1 MMMLKKNQ
9 KGSLKMPK
17 FDVIIMN
24 PPYSK
29 NLHLDI
35 LENVIPCADK
45 VINISPI
52 FWLIDKF
59 VKFKTKVAYHRYEE
73 TSCGQVI
80 TIHLGQMKFCKHF
93 GITGYINDNLAEPNS
108 EWEII
113 LNTIKEYNE

>member
-1 MMMLKKNQ
+1 
-9 KGSLKMPK
+9 MPK

-59 VKFKTKVAYHRYEE
+59 AKFKTKVAYNRYEE
-73 TSCGQVI
+73 TISKKLENLDVISAKESQVMFDGTQMSTDLGI
-80 TIHLGQMKFCKHF
+80 YTIGKGRF
-93 GITGYINDNLAEPNS
+93 
-108 EWEII
+108 
-113 LNTIKEYNE
+113 